1 MSRAR
6 RLQPLQKLAL
16 EREQAAARALA
27 QARAAT
33 VAREA
38 KLEQLQGYLR
48 EYQQG
53 QGMGQSASQSPG
65 PGVGMAGHVT
75 DPRTWQNRQAF
86 LGRLQTAVRQQEAAV
101 QQARADE
108 ERAAAHWRE
117 RRQEVAS
124 LGCVVDRL
132 LAEEQVG
139 VQRQEMRQ
147 QDELAARARWHG
159 PCSTEGEEH

>member
-6 RLQPLQKLAL
+6 RLQPLQQLAV

-27 QARAAT
+27 QARAT
-33 VAREA
+33 TSTREV

-53 QGMGQSASQSPG
+53 QGTAMNVA
-65 PGVGMAGHVT
+65 
-75 DPRTWQNRQAF
+75 DPRAWQNRQAF
-86 LGRLQTAVRQQEAAV
+86 LLRLQAAVRQQESLVA
-101 QQARADE
+101 QARNEE
-108 ERAAAHWRE
+108 ERAAAQWRE

-132 LAEEQVG
+132 LAEEAV
-139 VQRQEMRQ
+139 VEQRQERRQ
-147 QDELAARARWHG
+147 QDEFAARVRWHG
-159 PCSTEGEEH
+159 PCSSEGEEH